1 MLIID
6 RIYYCGGFNEKVAYD
21 DYYQE
26 LNYFGNPYPGLIDF
40 FTNYQPKGIAL
51 DLGCGQGRDSL
62 FIGELGYKVIG
73 IDHSSIGIG
82 QLNEEAKKRNID
94 VEGIVDNVY
103 DFPISKDID
112 IVLLDSMLHFYKNDL
127 QRETEFVNKILTEL
141 KEGGVF
147 VNCIL
152 KGYAREKTFKKIIN
166 ESPYEWETLTDVYT
180 EYSEANAEFHLL
192 AIKKGKHIETSK

>member
-1 MLIID
+1 MK
-6 RIYYCGGFNEKVAYD
+6 KVAYD

-40 FTNYQPKGIAL
+40 FTNYKPKGFVL

-73 IDHSSIGIG
+73 VDHSTVGIN
-82 QLNEEAKKRNID
+82 QLNEEAKKRNIN

-127 QRETEFVNKILTEL
+127 HKETEFVNNILIQL

-152 KGYAREKTFKKIIN
+152 KGDASEKTLKKIIN
-166 ESPYEWETLTDVYT
+166 ESPYEWETLTDIYT
-180 EYSEANAEFHLL
+180 EYREANAEFHLL
-192 AIKKGKHIETSK
+192 AIKKGKQNI

>member
-1 MLIID
+1 MK
-6 RIYYCGGFNEKVAYD
+6 KVAYD
-21 DYYQE
+21 GYYQE
-26 LNYFGNPYPGLIDF
+26 HNYFGNPYPGLIDF
-40 FTNYQPKGIAL
+40 FTSYQPKGMVL

-73 IDHSSIGIG
+73 IDHSTVGIN
-82 QLNEEAKKRNID
+82 QLNVEAKKRNIN

-127 QRETEFVNKILTEL
+127 DKETAFVNKILTEL

-147 VNCIL
+147 VNCIF
-152 KGYAREKTFKKIIN
+152 KGDTREKTLKKIIKD
-166 ESPYEWETLTDVYT
+166 SSYEWETLTDVYT

-192 AIKKGKHIETSK
+192 AIKKGKYIGVSS

>member
-1 MLIID
+1 MK
-6 RIYYCGGFNEKVAYD
+6 KVAYD

-40 FTNYQPKGIAL
+40 FTNYKPKGIVL

-62 FIGELGYKVIG
+62 FIGELGYKVMG
-73 IDHSSIGIG
+73 IDHSTVGIN
-82 QLNEEAKKRNID
+82 QLNEEAKKRNIN

-127 QRETEFVNKILTEL
+127 HKETEFVNKVLIQL

-152 KGYAREKTFKKIIN
+152 KGDEREKTLKKIIN
-166 ESPYEWETLTDVYT
+166 ESPYEWETLTDTYT
-180 EYSEANAEFHLL
+180 EYREVNAEFHLL
-192 AIKKGKHIETSK
+192 AIKKRKQIETSN